1 MYCTCM
7 VIIITVFIMNSEMYR
22 RCKGDV
28 GKLDLSLLL
37 WRCTLQPQFS
47 LKDIALQHIIY
58 KNKRGCRGGKL
69 VKMKVYTVSSK

>member
-1 MYCTCM
+1 M

-28 GKLDLSLLL
+28 GKLDL

-47 LKDIALQHIIY
+47 LKGIALQHIIY

-69 VKMKVYTVSSK
+69 VKMRVTMYILSLVQW